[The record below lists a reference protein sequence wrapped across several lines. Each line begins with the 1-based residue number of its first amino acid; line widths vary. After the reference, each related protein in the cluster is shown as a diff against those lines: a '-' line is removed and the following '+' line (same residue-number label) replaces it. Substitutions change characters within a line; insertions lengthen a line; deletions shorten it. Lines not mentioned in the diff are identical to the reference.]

1 MELPLRKP
9 PKLRRGA
16 GIQAATVFRAEPSL
30 VSRRKIT
37 WYQKIQAHE
46 RFLKSVSGP
55 SCPRAGLCAPK
66 EELRLL
72 AANFKVVREEVVIPT
87 SP

>member
-1 MELPLRKP
+1 MNGSSIQFQALRA
-9 PKLRRGA
+9 L
-16 GIQAATVFRAEPSL
+16 
-30 VSRRKIT
+30 
-37 WYQKIQAHE
+37 
-46 RFLKSVSGP
+46 
-55 SCPRAGLCAPK
+55 GLDYVPPK